1 MYFIA
6 LGDGHRCM
14 KCQRGFRWILRR
26 FRIAQPKKMN
36 PSLPRPVERVILGAR
51 EKDPRRR
58 YYTVEDM
65 LSAFQ
70 KALDAPA
77 SIGQLSSR

>member
-1 MYFIA
+1 MQSPIPI
-6 LGDGHRCM
+6 
-14 KCQRGFRWILRR
+14 RWARQL
-26 FRIAQPKKMN
+26 APSVLN

-51 EKDPRRR
+51 EKNPRRR
-58 YYTVEDM
+58 YYTVEDV